1 MYSGRL
7 VEVHFWL
14 ALAGTVIYVFAM
26 WNSGII
32 QGLMWRTYNESGTLA
47 YSFVESVVAM
57 HPYYIARA
65 IGGLFFLIGGLVA
78 CYNIW
83 MTIRTADQP
92 ADQRIGDRPIP
103 ALDVFP
109 APQPA
114 E

>member
-1 MYSGRL
+1 
-7 VEVHFWL
+7 
-14 ALAGTVIYVFAM
+14 M

-47 YSFVESVVAM
+47 YSFVETVVAM

-65 IGGLFFLIGGLVA
+65 IGGLLFLLGALVG

-83 MTIRTADQP
+83 MTIRTVDQP
-92 ADQRIGDRPIP
+92 ADERVADQLSPVIAGSNV
-103 ALDVFP
+103 L
-109 APQPA
+109 QPG